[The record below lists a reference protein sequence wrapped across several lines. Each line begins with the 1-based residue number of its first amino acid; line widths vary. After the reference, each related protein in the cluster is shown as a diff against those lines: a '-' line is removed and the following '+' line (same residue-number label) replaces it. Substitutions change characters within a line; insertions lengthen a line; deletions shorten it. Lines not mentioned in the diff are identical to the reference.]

1 MKRFLRNTYVK
12 LFAVILSVVCV
23 WMCVYEGMGILSGI
37 YGAGYL
43 FEENFSDSR
52 VSGNLERS
60 IINYS
65 GAVLDGLGEK
75 YSAFLSKDE
84 LEKTLDEEIRSF
96 EPEKSEIEY
105 YIEITVDG
113 EKTVLAN
120 TSFRSKDYFDENL
133 GVCIEYSGVPN
144 SNIRPVDRLIN
155 KIIQSHADAEAANVM
170 KQTSVTLKR
179 LRRTEK
185 KPNLFRRK

>member
-75 YSAFLSKDE
+75 YNAV
-84 LEKTLDEEIRSF
+84 EI
-96 EPEKSEIEY
+96 
-105 YIEITVDG
+105 
-113 EKTVLAN
+113 
-120 TSFRSKDYFDENL
+120 
-133 GVCIEYSGVPN
+133 
-144 SNIRPVDRLIN
+144 
-155 KIIQSHADAEAANVM
+155 
-170 KQTSVTLKR
+170 
-179 LRRTEK
+179 
-185 KPNLFRRK
+185 